1 MESNQKPVP
10 CPTRTIKAGNTN
22 EKKVFILFYFIS
34 IFCVTFFRD
43 DEAIHSETAAA
54 GQPPSKK

>member
-1 MESNQKPVP
+1 MSHKNYKGGKYKWKES
-10 CPTRTIKAGNTN
+10 
-22 EKKVFILFYFIS
+22 FFLFYFL
-34 IFCVTFFRD
+34 VTFFRD